1 MTVVDTIS
9 SLHMVL
15 GEIVENMLPYSLNCS
30 LHLSYLVCNAKFLSE
45 HDPNKGCK
53 GDLEL
58 VSSVKPSN
66 NSNKVSKYE

>member
-1 MTVVDTIS
+1 MTVVNAIS

-15 GEIVENMLPYSLNCS
+15 EEIVENMLPYSLNCS
-30 LHLSYLVCNAKFLSE
+30 LRLSYLVCNGKFLSE

-66 NSNKVSKYE
+66 N

>member
-1 MTVVDTIS
+1 MAMTVVDTIS

-15 GEIVENMLPYSLNCS
+15 DEIVENMLPYGLHCS
-30 LHLSYLVCNAKFLSE
+30 LHLVCNAKFLSE

-66 NSNKVSKYE
+66 NYSNKISKYE